1 MLDDAQAKRVTDA
14 TDAETLAK
22 VIFDGATKAKA
33 DATTHKAE
41 EEGLRDTALTALNLA
56 MTNWNG
62 RALATASNNAV
73 VDAGRKGTTAAND
86 GFVAGT
92 PAQLLLAAKTA
103 LNTAVGKC
111 TPGAVGGVTG
121 TAWTQAA
128 CVDTTSTS
136 GASSATTLVKFAL
149 RK

>member
-1 MLDDAQAKRVTDA
+1 MLDDAQAKRVTDT

-33 DATTHKAE
+33 DAATHKTE
-41 EEGLRDTALTALNLA
+41 EEGLRDTARTALNSA
-56 MTNWNG
+56 MNTWNG
-62 RALATASNNAV
+62 KSFGFTGNAT
-73 VDAGRKGTTAAND
+73 VDAGRKGTAAAND
-86 GFVAGT
+86 AFVAGT
-92 PAQLLLAAKTA
+92 KAQLLLAAKTA

-111 TPGAVGGVTG
+111 TPGAVDGVTG

-128 CVDTTSTS
+128 CVTAGSTS
-136 GASSATTLVKFAL
+136 GASSASTLVKYAL